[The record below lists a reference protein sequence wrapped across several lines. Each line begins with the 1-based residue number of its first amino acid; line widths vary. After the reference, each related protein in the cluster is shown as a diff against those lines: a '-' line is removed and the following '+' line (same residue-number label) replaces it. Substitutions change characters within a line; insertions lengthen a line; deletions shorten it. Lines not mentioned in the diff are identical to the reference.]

1 MMRGNHYYK
10 RIGERIC
17 RARKLRSYTQEEL
30 AFMSDIDRTY
40 ITRIERGKVNPSLR
54 TLYKISR
61 ALKIGLRRIT
71 Y

>member
-1 MMRGNHYYK
+1 MRGNYYYK
-10 RIGERIC
+10 RVGERIC
-17 RARKLRSYTQEEL
+17 RARKQRSFTQEEL

-54 TLYKISR
+54 TLYKIAR